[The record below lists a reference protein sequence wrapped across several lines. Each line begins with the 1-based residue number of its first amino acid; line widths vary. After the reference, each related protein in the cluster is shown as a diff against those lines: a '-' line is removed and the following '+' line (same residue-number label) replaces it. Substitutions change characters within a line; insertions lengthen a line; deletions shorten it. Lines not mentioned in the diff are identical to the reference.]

1 MSTVSSQLS
10 KKQKLFFKKYYEE
23 MKERFS
29 NDKSASLEDMGNFLQ
44 RLRLEAKANGLF
56 SYGYKTLRYVYS
68 EAQIKHPT
76 DELLNELKNKPGHL
90 VACVTYLIEEAII
103 KFDSHGPVCFVQYVK
118 EGILYKYFTLV
129 IESNLDYSKDY

>member
-10 KKQKLFFKKYYEE
+10 KRQKLFFKKYYEE

-29 NDKSASLEDMGNFLQ
+29 DNKPSSLEDMGNFLQ
-44 RLRLEAKANGLF
+44 RLRLEAKATNLF

-68 EAQIKHPT
+68 ESQIKRPS
-76 DELLNELKNKPGHL
+76 DEMLKELKNKPGHL
-90 VACVTYLIEEAII
+90 IACITYLIEEAII
-103 KFDSHGPVCFVQYVK
+103 KFDERGPICYVQYVK